1 MRCFL
6 PGMYFAIRYTRNCLL
21 LLLIFVYIM
30 ASNSLDKCVLQS
42 DI

>member
-21 LLLIFVYIM
+21 LPLIFVYIM
-30 ASNSLDKCVLQS
+30 NAN
-42 DI
+42 